1 MRNVT
6 LRSTAKG
13 TAVVLEQVILIHKEL
28 FDSYEDAVKYAASLN
43 INEAFRRNRNPNAK
57 KENTFSQSPKTQSS

>member
-6 LRSTAKG
+6 LRSTSKG

-43 INEAFRRNRNPNAK
+43 INEAFRRNRNSNAK
-57 KENTFSQSPKTQSS
+57 KENSPTQSPKTQSS